1 MSHASCENQF
11 MLTRL
16 ACLNKS
22 IYPGT
27 LITSSMSFVEN
38 IDLKTMITLVTIIL
52 SMLVATTHQQKEVSK
67 PGPLYKLCGNDFIQ
81 AFQDCCEFGYPDCAN
96 LPVVDAVAALEKR
109 GG

>member
-1 MSHASCENQF
+1 MS
-11 MLTRL
+11 
-16 ACLNKS
+16 
-22 IYPGT
+22 
-27 LITSSMSFVEN
+27 SFVEN
-38 IDLKTMITLVTIIL
+38 IDSKTMIALVTIIL

-81 AFQDCCEFGYPDCAN
+81 AFHDCCEYGYPDCEN